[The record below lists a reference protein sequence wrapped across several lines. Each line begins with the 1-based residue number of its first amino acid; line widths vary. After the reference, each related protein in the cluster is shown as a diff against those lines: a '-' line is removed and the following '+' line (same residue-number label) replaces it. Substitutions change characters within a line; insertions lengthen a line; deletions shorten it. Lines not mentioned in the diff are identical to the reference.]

1 MDKKIILILILFAV
15 SVLTIGFSL
24 FNKDALKENKPQ
36 EFEELKK
43 KVITED
49 KENQEMQP
57 KQELKIEDTKVGEG
71 KEVKIGDT
79 IVVHYVGT
87 LENGAKFDSSR
98 DRGEPT
104 EFKLEEGGLIQGWIE
119 GIPGMKVGGIRK
131 LTIPPEL
138 GYGSQDLGTIPANST
153 LIFEV
158 ELMEIKENT
167 VTATPTPTP

>member
-1 MDKKIILILILFAV
+1 MDKKVILILILFVV

-24 FNKDALKENKPQ
+24 FNKDTLKENKPK
-36 EFEELKK
+36 EFEELKS

-49 KENQEMQP
+49 EENQEMQP

-158 ELMEIKENT
+158 ELMEIKED
-167 VTATPTPTP
+167 TASPTPTPTP